1 MDDND
6 KKFRPKKGPVRSGSK
21 AAGPRSR
28 DAAAGKGGKP
38 SFGAKK
44 PYAPR
49 GDRPM
54 TAEGERPK
62 RDFKGGDKPFS
73 KGPRPEGKPFEKRE
87 GPRKPYAPR
96 GDRPIAAE
104 GERKPFEKRE
114 GPRKPYAPRGDRPM
128 AVEGERKP
136 YEKREGPRKPYA
148 PRSDRP
154 MAAEGERKPYEK
166 REGPRKPYAPRGDRP
181 MAAEGERKPYEK
193 REGPRKP
200 YAPRG
205 DRPVAAAAEGGE
217 KRFDRPK
224 RDFGRAQSDFAERP
238 KRDFADRPKRDFG
251 GDRPKR
257 DFSDRPQGA
266 SGTGFK
272 PRPRSAEVTEE
283 AGERIAKRLARAGLA
298 SRRDA
303 EELIAAGRV
312 KVNGRALTSPAFN
325 VMPDDIIHLDGME
338 IPPIERTRLFLF
350 HKPAGVVTTNRD
362 PEGRKTVFD
371 VLPAELPRLMT
382 IGRLDINTEGLL
394 LLTNDGGLSRVLE
407 LPATGWLRRYR
418 VRVHGKVEESA
429 LAGLREGIAVDGVFY
444 GAIEATLDR
453 EQGTNAWLTI
463 GLREGKNREVR
474 NILGSLGLDVTRL
487 IRISYGPFQLD
498 DLAEG
503 HVLEIKGRVLRD
515 QLGERLVEESGANF
529 DAEVTK
535 PFSNKPVRRTE
546 IREPEPERPKFTRDG
561 ERRPIGEGGLIK
573 NRKRREGSRDE
584 ALGKLSTSPD
594 RGAAPEKS
602 YAERGPRPERSFGD
616 KPRGNFGDKPRGGF
630 GGKPGGGKK
639 SEREQRP
646 IEPPGQ
652 RKANVWMAPGA
663 RPIGKGRAEA
673 DAAKAADAKARK
685 ASFKP
690 SYGKPAGTKPF
701 GKPRGERP
709 GGAGGGERPRSG
721 PKGPRTR

>member
-1 MDDND
+1 MDDKD
-6 KKFRPKKGPVRSGSK
+6 KKFPRQKGPRKNGPKPS
-21 AAGPRSR
+21 GPRGR

-54 TAEGERPK
+54 AADGERPK
-62 RDFKGGDKPFS
+62 RDFKGGDRPIS
-73 KGPRPEGKPFEKRE
+73 KAPRPEGR
-87 GPRKPYAPR
+87 PY
-96 GDRPIAAE
+96 
-104 GERKPFEKRE
+104 EKRE

-128 AVEGERKP
+128 AADGERP
-136 YEKREGPRKPYA
+136 KRDFKSGDRPFSKGPRP
-148 PRSDRP
+148 
-154 MAAEGERKPYEK
+154 EGKPYEK

-181 MAAEGERKPYEK
+181 MAAGGERPTRDFKSGDRPFSKEPRPEGKPYEK

-205 DRPVAAAAEGGE
+205 DRPAAAEGE
-217 KRFDRPK
+217 RSERRFDRPK
-224 RDFGRAQSDFAERP
+224 HDFG
-238 KRDFADRPKRDFG
+238 DRPKRDFG
-251 GDRPKR
+251 GDRP
-257 DFSDRPQGA
+257 QGA
-266 SGTGFK
+266 SGAGFK
-272 PRPRSAEVTEE
+272 PRPRPAEATEE

-312 KVNGRALTSPAFN
+312 KVNGRVLSSPAFN
-325 VMPDDIIHLDGME
+325 VMPGDIIHLDGME

-371 VLPAELPRLMT
+371 VLPADLPRLMT

-394 LLTNDGGLSRVLE
+394 LLTNDGGLARVLE

-453 EQGTNAWLTI
+453 EQGTNAWLTL

-498 DLAEG
+498 DLPEG

-529 DAEVTK
+529 DAEITK
-535 PFSNKPVRRTE
+535 PFSNRPVRRE
-546 IREPEPERPKFTRDG
+546 AVREEEPERPKFTRDG

-584 ALGKLSTSPD
+584 ALGKLSTSPG
-594 RGAAPEKS
+594 RSFGPEKS
-602 YAERGPRPERSFGD
+602 FGERGPKSERSGPERGGFGD
-616 KPRGNFGDKPRGGF
+616 RGPKSERSGPGGF

-663 RPIGKGRAEA
+663 RPIGKGRADA
-673 DAAKAADAKARK
+673 DAAKAAEANERK

-690 SYGKPAGTKPF
+690 SYGKPAKPGGAKPF
-701 GKPRGERP
+701 GKPRGAEGDGAK
-709 GGAGGGERPRSG
+709 GGDRPRSG
-721 PKGPRTR
+721 PGGSRGGNADRRR

>member
-1 MDDND
+1 MDNKN
-6 KKFRPKKGPVRSGSK
+6 KKFPRKAGPKP
-21 AAGPRSR
+21 AGPRGR
-28 DAAAGKGGKP
+28 DGAPDKGGKP
-38 SFGAKK
+38 PFGAKK

-49 GDRPM
+49 GDRPAA
-54 TAEGERPK
+54 AEGERPK
-62 RDFKGGDKPFS
+62 RDFKGGDRPFS
-73 KGPRPEGKPFEKRE
+73 KGPRPEGKPYEQRE

-96 GDRPIAAE
+96 GDRPSAAE
-104 GERKPFEKRE
+104 GERPKRDFK
-114 GPRKPYAPRGDRPM
+114 GGDRPFS
-128 AVEGERKP
+128 K
-136 YEKREGPRKPYA
+136 GPRP
-148 PRSDRP
+148 
-154 MAAEGERKPYEK
+154 EGTPYEK

-181 MAAEGERKPYEK
+181 
-193 REGPRKP
+193 
-200 YAPRG
+200 
-205 DRPVAAAAEGGE
+205 AAAESERGE
-217 KRFDRPK
+217 RRFDRPK
-224 RDFGRAQSDFAERP
+224 RDFG
-238 KRDFADRPKRDFG
+238 
-251 GDRPKR
+251 
-257 DFSDRPQGA
+257 DRPQGA
-266 SGTGFK
+266 QRAQAASEGGFK
-272 PRPRSAEVTEE
+272 PRPRRVEATEE

-312 KVNGRALTSPAFN
+312 KVNGKVLSSPAFN
-325 VMPDDIIHLDGME
+325 VMPGDIIHLDGME

-371 VLPAELPRLMT
+371 VLPPGLPRLMT

-453 EQGTNAWLTI
+453 EQGSNAWLTL

-474 NILGSLGLDVTRL
+474 NILGALGLDVTRL

-498 DLAEG
+498 DLPEG

-529 DAEVTK
+529 DADIAK
-535 PFSNKPVRRTE
+535 PFSNKPVRRE
-546 IREPEPERPKFTRDG
+546 REEEPERPKFTRDG

-594 RGAAPEKS
+594 RSFGPKKS
-602 YAERGPRPERSFGD
+602 FGERGPRPERSDFGD
-616 KPRGNFGDKPRGGF
+616 KPRGDKPRGGF
-630 GGKPGGGKK
+630 GGKK

-673 DAAKAADAKARK
+673 DAAKAAEIKARK

-690 SYGKPAGTKPF
+690 SYGKPGGKPQGGGAKPF

-709 GGAGGGERPRSG
+709 DGGGDRPRGG
-721 PKGPRTR
+721 PKGSNADRRR

>member
-6 KKFRPKKGPVRSGSK
+6 KKFSGKKSPSKNASGKSGPK
-21 AAGPRSR
+21 AAGPRGR
-28 DAAAGKGGKP
+28 DSAAGKGGKP

-49 GDRPM
+49 GERPM
-54 TAEGERPK
+54 AAEGERPK
-62 RDFKGGDKPFS
+62 RDFKGGDRPFS
-73 KGPRPEGKPFEKRE
+73 KGPRPEG
-87 GPRKPYAPR
+87 
-96 GDRPIAAE
+96 
-104 GERKPFEKRE
+104 
-114 GPRKPYAPRGDRPM
+114 
-128 AVEGERKP
+128 
-136 YEKREGPRKPYA
+136 
-148 PRSDRP
+148 
-154 MAAEGERKPYEK
+154 KPYEK

-181 MAAEGERKPYEK
+181 MAAEGERPKREYKPREAGEGGEGKPYEK

-205 DRPVAAAAEGGE
+205 DRPAAAEGDHGE
-217 KRFDRPK
+217 RRFDGPKRDFSDRPK
-224 RDFGRAQSDFAERP
+224 RDFSDRP
-238 KRDFADRPKRDFG
+238 KRDFSDRPKRDFG
-251 GDRPKR
+251 GDRPQR
-257 DFSDRPQGA
+257 AQGA
-266 SGTGFK
+266 SGGGFK
-272 PRPRSAEVTEE
+272 PRPRLAEATEE
-283 AGERIAKRLARAGLA
+283 AGERIAKRLARVGLA

-312 KVNGRALTSPAFN
+312 KVNGRVLSSPAFN
-325 VMPDDIIHLDGME
+325 VMPGDIIHLDGME

-371 VLPAELPRLMT
+371 VLPADLPRLMT

-453 EQGTNAWLTI
+453 EQGSNAWLTI
-463 GLREGKNREVR
+463 GLREGKNREVK
-474 NILGSLGLDVTRL
+474 NILGALGLDVTRL

-498 DLAEG
+498 DLPEG

-529 DAEVTK
+529 DAEITK

-546 IREPEPERPKFTRDG
+546 PRPEETERPKFTRDG

-573 NRKRREGSRDE
+573 NRKRREGTRDE
-584 ALGKLSTSPD
+584 ALGKLSTRPD
-594 RGAAPEKS
+594 RSFGPEKS
-602 YAERGPRPERSFGD
+602 FGERGPKPERGGFGDRGPRP
-616 KPRGNFGDKPRGGF
+616 GGF
-630 GGKPGGGKK
+630 GGKPGSGKK

-673 DAAKAADAKARK
+673 DAAKAAETKARK

-690 SYGKPAGTKPF
+690 HGKSGAKPF
-701 GKPRGERP
+701 GKPRNDRP
-709 GGAGGGERPRSG
+709 NSVNSDGKGGERPRGG
-721 PKGPRTR
+721 PKGPRGSNADRRR

>member
-6 KKFRPKKGPVRSGSK
+6 KKFRPRKGPAKSGPK

-28 DAAAGKGGKP
+28 DGAAGKGGKP

-54 TAEGERPK
+54 AADGERPK

-96 GDRPIAAE
+96 GDRP
-104 GERKPFEKRE
+104 
-114 GPRKPYAPRGDRPM
+114 
-128 AVEGERKP
+128 
-136 YEKREGPRKPYA
+136 
-148 PRSDRP
+148 
-154 MAAEGERKPYEK
+154 MAAEGEHKPYEK

-205 DRPVAAAAEGGE
+205 DRPVAAEGERKPYEKREGPRKPYAPRGDRPAAAAAGGE

-224 RDFGRAQSDFAERP
+224 RDFSDRAP
-238 KRDFADRPKRDFG
+238 RDAV
-251 GDRPKR
+251 DRPKR
-257 DFSDRPQGA
+257 DFSDRPKRDFNDRPQGA
-266 SGTGFK
+266 SGGSFK
-272 PRPRSAEVTEE
+272 PRPRPAEAAEE

-529 DAEVTK
+529 DADVTK

-546 IREPEPERPKFTRDG
+546 VREPEPERPKFTRDG

-584 ALGKLSTSPD
+584 A
-594 RGAAPEKS
+594 
-602 YAERGPRPERSFGD
+602 
-616 KPRGNFGDKPRGGF
+616 
-630 GGKPGGGKK
+630 
-639 SEREQRP
+639 
-646 IEPPGQ
+646 
-652 RKANVWMAPGA
+652 
-663 RPIGKGRAEA
+663 
-673 DAAKAADAKARK
+673 
-685 ASFKP
+685 
-690 SYGKPAGTKPF
+690 
-701 GKPRGERP
+701 
-709 GGAGGGERPRSG
+709 
-721 PKGPRTR
+721 